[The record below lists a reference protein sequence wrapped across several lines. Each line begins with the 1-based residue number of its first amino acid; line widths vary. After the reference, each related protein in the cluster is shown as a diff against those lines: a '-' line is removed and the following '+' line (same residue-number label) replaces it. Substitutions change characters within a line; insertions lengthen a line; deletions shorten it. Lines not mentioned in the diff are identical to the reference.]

1 MKRTLSKIVLFSLTI
16 ALLLCCGF
24 PALADG
30 PSPCTQCI
38 LDIRQDILPNQV
50 KFGDTIPIYD
60 DFPPADDFPVLADL
74 PSPCTQCILGIRL
87 DILPFYEQNGWDI
100 SPENQDN
107 IIDNWCS
114 IDPPGCCAAKN
125 SCDAYCELCD
135 VPSPCT
141 QCILG
146 IRLDILPF
154 YEQNGWDI
162 SPENQDNIIN
172 NWCGIDP
179 VGCCAAKKSYDGHC
193 GMHNTY
199 DFRDQCPGAQE
210 QIDPW
215 NFYKCECVSYCAD
228 KLNENGIPFHN
239 YYLSQD
245 QYPGFKWGCASNWKN
260 AAVDVQ
266 ALHPDKVLV
275 TDTPNV
281 GDIAWF
287 GGHVAYVVHVYP
299 DNYVDVCEYNVNWD
313 PVLLDWDHDFEC
325 RCRIKAQG
333 YIRFY

>member
-1 MKRTLSKIVLFSLTI
+1 MKRTLNKIALFSLTI

-74 PSPCTQCILGIRL
+74 
-87 DILPFYEQNGWDI
+87 
-100 SPENQDN
+100 
-107 IIDNWCS
+107 
-114 IDPPGCCAAKN
+114 
-125 SCDAYCELCD
+125 
-135 VPSPCT
+135 PSPCT